1 MVKSKYMFKNL
12 VKTAVRHILKHP
24 GYSFLNVL
32 GLTFGIT
39 SALFLLIYVA
49 DEVSYDRY
57 HEKADR
63 IYRVSS
69 KITET
74 DDQFTWIVAQIPFG
88 PQVAQDYPE
97 VEAYVRFFNMPRA
110 LYKYEDKEF
119 VEEDFFYADS
129 ALFEIFTYEV
139 IRGDAR
145 RALLEP
151 NKIVLTET
159 VAARYFGDSDPVGK
173 TLTAGSSTY
182 EVTGVIEDV
191 PSNSHFRFGALASR
205 TNLPEQIGSWGNFG
219 VFTYLLFPEGLDVKA
234 FEEKMQGMYAAYMEP
249 IFGPVNVKVEYLL
262 EPIRDIHLY
271 STKEGEPEP
280 TGSITY
286 VYIFAIVAIFLVL
299 IAAMNY
305 MNLSTARS
313 SSRAREV
320 GLRKVVGSRRG
331 PLVLQFLSE
340 SVIFTVLSLLLSIIL
355 LMALLPRLNLLA
367 GKSFDSDVIFSP
379 VVLLGMLGVVLLVG
393 VVGGSYPAFFLSRF
407 SPVTVLKG
415 EITQGTAGSLFRKIL
430 VVIQFAVS
438 VIMIVCTLVVFRQL
452 NYLKQMDQGF
462 DQKNVLSLDLNGPM
476 AGKYPVLKQSLL
488 ENPNV
493 LYVSSTSSR
502 VGEGSGKL
510 LFDVETDQGMVQR
523 GINFAIADHDF
534 VEALGIKMVQG
545 RDFQEDMPSD
555 TLSGV
560 IVNET
565 FVKRMGWNDP
575 IGKKI
580 EAGDENTLRA
590 RVVGVMQDYHQ
601 TGMYNEIESLLLAYR
616 TINNIVYVKISEENV
631 EQALSHIES
640 SWKEVF
646 PDQPYSYTFLS
657 ERFNRQFES
666 DEKRGLIFTLF
677 TILAILIACLGLFG
691 LASYTVEQR
700 TREIGIRKV
709 FGANER
715 TILKLV
721 ARDFIILSLISIVI
735 AFPVAWYFMSNWL
748 ENYVYKSS
756 MGPVVFI
763 LAGLLTLVI
772 TFATISYKAYQAAVT
787 NPADSIKTE

>member
-1 MVKSKYMFKNL
+1 MFKNL
-12 VKTAVRHILKHP
+12 VKTAARHILKHP
-24 GYSFLNVL
+24 GYSFLNVI
-32 GLTFGIT
+32 GLTLGIT

-49 DEVSYDRY
+49 DEVSYDRF

-97 VEAYVRFFNMPRA
+97 VEAYVRFIPMPTA
-110 LYKYEDKEF
+110 LYKYEDREF
-119 VEEDFFYADS
+119 NEENFFYGDS
-129 ALFEIFTYEV
+129 ALFDIFTYKV
-139 IRGDAR
+139 LRGDAR
-145 RALLEP
+145 SALLEP

-159 VAARYFGDSDPVGK
+159 VAARYFGEDDPVGK
-173 TLTAGSSTY
+173 TLTAGNAAY

-191 PSNSHFRFGALASR
+191 PFNSHFRFEALASR
-205 TNLPEQIGSWGNFG
+205 SNLPEQIGSWGNFG

-234 FEEKMQGMYAAYMEP
+234 FEKKMQGMYGAYMEP
-249 IFGPVNVKVEYLL
+249 IFGPVNVKIEYIL
-262 EPIRDIHLY
+262 EPIREIHLY
-271 STKEGEPEP
+271 STKAGEPEP

-286 VYIFAIVAIFLVL
+286 VYIFAIVALFLVL

-305 MNLSTARS
+305 MNLATARS
-313 SSRAREV
+313 ASRAREV
-320 GLRKVVGSRRG
+320 GLRKVVGSHRG
-331 PLVLQFLSE
+331 QLVLQFLSE
-340 SVIFTVLSLLLSIIL
+340 STIFTIISLIISIIL
-355 LMALLPRLNLLA
+355 LSALLPKFNLLA
-367 GKSFDSDVIFSP
+367 GKSFDLEVLKSP
-379 VVLLGMLGVVLLVG
+379 VVLMSIAAVILLVG
-393 VVGGSYPAFFLSRF
+393 IIGGSYPAFFLSRF

-415 EITQGTAGSLFRKIL
+415 EITQGSAGSLLRKIL
-430 VVIQFAVS
+430 VVIQFTVS

-452 NYLKQMDQGF
+452 NYLKTMDQGF
-462 DQKNVLSLDLNGPM
+462 VQENVLSLDLNGPM
-476 AGKYPVLKQSLL
+476 IRKYPVLKQTLL

-493 LYVSSTSSR
+493 LYVGSTSSR

-510 LFDVETDQGMVQR
+510 LFNVETDQGMTQR

-534 VEALGIKMVQG
+534 VEALGIKMVKG
-545 RDFQEDMPSD
+545 REFQEDMPSD
-555 TLSGV
+555 TLSAV

-565 FVKRMGWNDP
+565 FVKRMGWSDP

-616 TINNIVYVKISEENV
+616 TLNNIVYIKVSDDNI
-631 EQALSHIES
+631 EQTLSHIES

-646 PDQPYSYTFLS
+646 PDQPYSYTFLT
-657 ERFNRQFES
+657 ERFNRQFEA

-677 TILAILIACLGLFG
+677 TMLAILIACLGLFG
-691 LASYTVEQR
+691 LASYTVEHR

-709 FGANER
+709 FGASEG
-715 TILKLV
+715 TIMRLIS
-721 ARDFIILSLISIVI
+721 REFIILSLISIVL
-735 AFPVAWYFMSNWL
+735 AFPIAYYFMSNWL
-748 ENYVYKSS
+748 ENYVYRTSI
-756 MGPVVFI
+756 GALLFI
-763 LAGLLTLVI
+763 LAGVLTLVI
-772 TFATISYKAYQAAVT
+772 TFVTISYKAYQAAVT
-787 NPADSIKTE
+787 NPADSVKTE

>member
-1 MVKSKYMFKNL
+1 MIRNL
-12 VKTAVRHILKHP
+12 IKTAVRHILKHP

-32 GLTFGIT
+32 GLTLGIT
-39 SALFLLIYVA
+39 SALFLLIYVS

-57 HEKADR
+57 HEKGDR

-69 KITET
+69 RITET

-129 ALFEIFTYEV
+129 ALFEIFTYRV

-159 VAARYFGDSDPVGK
+159 VAARYFGDGDPVGR
-173 TLTAGSSTY
+173 TLTSGSSTY

-191 PSNSHFRFGALASR
+191 PANSHFRFGALASR

-234 FEEKMQGMYAAYMEP
+234 FEAKMQAMYAAYMEP

-262 EPIRDIHLY
+262 EPVREIHLY

-286 VYIFAIVAIFLVL
+286 VYIFGIVAIFLVL

-340 SVIFTVLSLLLSIIL
+340 SVIFTVLSLIISIIL

-367 GKSFDSDVIFSP
+367 GKSFDTDVIFSP
-379 VVLLGMLGVVLLVG
+379 VILSGMIGVILLVG
-393 VVGGSYPAFFLSRF
+393 FVGGSYPAFFLSRF

-452 NYLKQMDQGF
+452 NYLKKMDQGF
-462 DQKNVLSLDLNGPM
+462 DQRNVLSLELNGPM
-476 AGKYPVLKQSLL
+476 ARKYPVLKQALL
-488 ENPNV
+488 ENPGI
-493 LYVSSTSSR
+493 LYVSATSSR

-616 TINNIVYVKISEENV
+616 TLNNIVYVKISEENV
-631 EQALSHIES
+631 EQSLSHIES

-677 TILAILIACLGLFG
+677 TVLAILIACLGLFG

-721 ARDFIILSLISIVI
+721 TRDFIILSLISIVI
-735 AFPVAWYFMSNWL
+735 AFPVAYYFMSNWL

-756 MGPVVFI
+756 MSPVVFI